1 MAFSILLSA
10 GSYKI
15 VLTALTVSIGAVAMA
30 AQAFSALRAFVDR
43 RFVSP
48 AKKHPASD
56 QMCEATAG
64 LQDDERIIVATTDA
78 HFSELLFVGR
88 AYQSIWG
95 RTLESVYADPATAL
109 DGIHAEDRAR
119 VEERLQRLIGG
130 EPIDG
135 LEFRVV
141 RPGGPT
147 SWVSC
152 QCFPVRDA
160 NGEIRRFWASGQ
172 DITKRKEVEA
182 ELQQN
187 RIRAELV
194 LKSISDMYVVI
205 DRDWRVLYANDSAVR
220 GVGRSRE
227 QIVGGILWEIFPH
240 IAGTDLERQYRR
252 AMDGDIP
259 GAVEFH
265 CPIDDSWWETRFYSV
280 AEGLAVFAS
289 DITARKRADDQLRE
303 YERVVDG
310 LEEMIVVVERR
321 HGEEEYRFVVANR
334 MYLKLRGKDRNQFVG
349 QRVRNM
355 VDAESYDRIFKP
367 KLDECFKGK
376 VVHFEITRS
385 YPEIGERNLSV
396 SYYPVAGPRGVRRA
410 VCVMQDNTE
419 RNRADAATRLERDRA
434 QRYLDV
440 ADVVLM
446 ALDLDGRITLINRK
460 GCAILGW
467 EEDALLGRDCIETC
481 IPERLRDQLRE
492 TFRKVLDGDFAYIE
506 AAVVTKSG
514 EERTIAWRNSLLRD
528 SEGRVTGT
536 LSSGEDITERKK
548 SEEALTLFR
557 NLIDQS
563 NDSFEV
569 VDPETLRILDVNQK
583 ACIEHGY
590 TREELLSRT
599 VFDIDPTVSRG
610 RDTRVSK
617 QLRESGTAM
626 WEGIHLR
633 KDGSTFPVEVNLKL
647 IQLEKKKY
655 IVAVARDVTERKR
668 AEDERRRLSG
678 ELLRLQDE
686 ERRRIA
692 RGLHDSTGQ
701 NLVALATDLAQAR
714 SLIPSA
720 NRRPRK
726 LLHECQALAHRCVR
740 EVRTLSYLLHPP
752 MLDEAGLEDAIR
764 HYANGLAERVGI
776 RVALEISPRFERLT
790 PDIEVALFRVVQESL
805 TNIQRHSGSAE
816 AKIRIARHPGKITM
830 EVSDTGKGMRG
841 IKRGQN
847 GELPFGIGVGISSM
861 SERVRLIGGQLEIES
876 SKSGTTVRVTIP
888 IDG

>member
-10 GSYKI
+10 GLYKI
-15 VLTALTVSIGAVAMA
+15 VFAALTVSVGAVAMA
-30 AQAFSALRAFVDR
+30 AQAFSALRAYVDR
-43 RFVSP
+43 RFASP
-48 AKKHPASD
+48 EKKHAASD
-56 QMCEATAG
+56 RTCETTAG
-64 LQDDERIIVATTDA
+64 PQDDERIIVATTNAD
-78 HFSELLFVGR
+78 FTELLFVGR

-95 RTLESVYADPATAL
+95 RTLESVYTDPATAL

-119 VEERLQRLIGG
+119 VQERLRRLIGG
-130 EPIDG
+130 ESIDG

-172 DITKRKEVEA
+172 DITKRKEVDA

-194 LKSISDMYVVI
+194 LKSISDMYFVI
-205 DRDWRVLYANDSAVR
+205 DRDWRMLYANDSAVR
-220 GVGRSRE
+220 AVDRSRE
-227 QIVGGILWEIFPH
+227 QIDGASFWEIFPH
-240 IAGTDLERQYRR
+240 IAGTELERQYRR

-259 GAVEFH
+259 GEVEFH
-265 CPIDDSWWETRFYSV
+265 CPTDDSWWETRFYSV
-280 AEGLAVFAS
+280 AEGLAVFATE
-289 DITARKRADDQLRE
+289 ITGRKRAEDQLRE

-310 LEEMIVVVERR
+310 LEEMIVVVEKRY
-321 HGEEEYRFVVANR
+321 GEEEYRFVVANR
-334 MYLKLRGKDRNQFVG
+334 MYLKLRGKNRNQFVG
-349 QRVRNM
+349 QLVRNM
-355 VDAESYDRIFKP
+355 VDAESYDRTFKP

-376 VVHFEITRS
+376 IVHFEITRS

-396 SYYPVAGPRGVRRA
+396 SYYPVAGPHGVRRA

-440 ADVVLM
+440 ADVVLL
-446 ALDLDGRITLINRK
+446 ALDLEGRITLINRK

-467 EEDALLGRDCIETC
+467 EEDDLLGRDWIATC
-481 IPERLRDQLRE
+481 IPERMRDPLRE
-492 TFRKVLDGDFAYIE
+492 KFCNVLDGDFAYIE
-506 AAVVTKSG
+506 NAVLTKSG
-514 EERTIAWRNSLLRD
+514 DERTIGWHNSLLRD
-528 SEGRVTGT
+528 ADGRVTGT
-536 LSSGEDITERKK
+536 LSSGVDITERKRTED
-548 SEEALTLFR
+548 SLTLFR
-557 NLIDQS
+557 KLIDQS

-583 ACIEHGY
+583 ACDDHGY

-599 VFDIDPTVSRG
+599 VFDIDPTVARG

-617 QLRESGTAM
+617 QLRESGSAI

-633 KDGSTFPVEVNLKL
+633 KDGSTFPVEVNLRL
-647 IQLEKKKY
+647 IHLDKKKY
-655 IVAVARDVTERKR
+655 IVAVARDITERKR

-678 ELLRLQDE
+678 QLLRLQDE

-701 NLVALATDLAQAR
+701 NLVALATDLAQVRA
-714 SLIPSA
+714 SIPST
-720 NRRPRK
+720 NRKSRK

-816 AKIRIARHPGKITM
+816 ATIRIARDPEKITM
-830 EVSDTGKGMRG
+830 EVCDAGKGMRG
-841 IKRGQN
+841 TKRGQN

-876 SKSGTTVRVTIP
+876 SKRGTTVRVTIP
-888 IDG
+888 LDG